1 MRLWQE
7 LQQLRPP
14 CRLNLHQVHSK
25 VHALESGLDA
35 PKVNATTL
43 LVELVPS
50 PLLYRCLLDPGLDMI
65 P

>member
-1 MRLWQE
+1 
-7 LQQLRPP
+7 
-14 CRLNLHQVHSK
+14 

-50 PLLYRCLLDPGLDMI
+50 PLLYRSIGLLDPGLDMI